1 MIAGFFRHKVSEVFT
16 PRRTE
21 VNRELYIDR
30 PDLEAALRRAFD
42 GTKHVV
48 VHGESGSGKSWL
60 FKKVL
65 SDLNAHYVIAS
76 AANALR
82 YGSLTLAISRAV
94 NPPQQRQLVG
104 MEESKEAEIK
114 VPVAGAAMGS
124 TRQYVVDP
132 GDPLAAAF
140 AQLRNDAGNKLA
152 VLVLDNLEFIVSND
166 ELMQELASIITVL
179 DDEAFREFNVKIL
192 MVGVPSVIRDY
203 FHKTP
208 ARQSV
213 TNRLTEVPEVS
224 SLTSDQVEA
233 LVEKGFLDLLKVK
246 IADQDLRRWKYHIN
260 EVTLGYA
267 QAVQEYCEKLAYIV
281 EEAGYQGDSEQL
293 QRADAEWLTDGINS
307 AQVSVAERM
316 NERETRVGRRNQVL
330 YVLGRLPLR
339 RFGVAEIEAI
349 VRDEFRESSEGK
361 TLAIGQI
368 LTELATEPN
377 AIIKQAAGGGGYEFR
392 DARTAMALRVML
404 RRADDRDKVLR
415 VL

>member
-1 MIAGFFRHKVSEVFT
+1 MIAGFFRHRVSEVFT

-30 PDLEAALRRAFD
+30 PDLETALRRAFE

-65 SDLNAHYVIAS
+65 SDLGAHYVIAS

-94 NPPQQRQLVG
+94 NPPHQPQLVG
-104 MEESKEAEIK
+104 IEETKEAALKI
-114 VPVAGAAMGS
+114 PVAEAGLGS
-124 TRQYVVDP
+124 TRQYTVDT
-132 GDPLAAAF
+132 GDPLAKAF
-140 AQLRNDAGNKLA
+140 AQLRKDAGKRVA
-152 VLVLDNLEFIVSND
+152 VLVLDNLEFIVSN
-166 ELMQELASIITVL
+166 EGLMEELASIITVL

-203 FHKTP
+203 FHRTP

-213 TNRLTEVPEVS
+213 TNRLSEVPEVS
-224 SLTSDQVEA
+224 SLTREQVEA
-233 LVEKGFLDLLKVK
+233 LIEKGFLDLLKVEVSE
-246 IADQDLRRWKYHIN
+246 DDLRLWKRHIN

-281 EEAGYQGDSEQL
+281 EEAEYKGDSEQL
-293 QRADAEWLTDGINS
+293 QYADADWLTDGINS

-330 YVLGRLPLR
+330 YVLGRLPLH

-349 VRDEFRESSEGK
+349 VRDEFRDSSEGK

-368 LTELATEPN
+368 LADLATEPN

-404 RRADDRDKVLR
+404 RREDDRDRVLR
-415 VL
+415 VR

>member
-1 MIAGFFRHKVSEVFT
+1 VISGFFRHKVSEVFT

-21 VNRELYIDR
+21 VNRDLYIDR
-30 PDLEAALRRAFD
+30 PALETALIRALE

-65 SDLNAHYVIAS
+65 DDLKSHYVIAS
-76 AANALR
+76 AANAVR
-82 YGSLTLAISRAV
+82 YGSLTLAVSRAV
-94 NPPQQRQLVG
+94 DPSHQLRLVG
-104 MEESKEAEIK
+104 MEQTKDAALKIPIAEAG
-114 VPVAGAAMGS
+114 VAAK
-124 TRQYVVDP
+124 RQYAIDP
-132 GDPLAAAF
+132 GDPLAQSF
-140 AQLRNDAGNKLA
+140 AQLRKDAGSRLA

-192 MVGVPSVIRDY
+192 IVGVPSIVRDY

-224 SLTSDQVEA
+224 SLSRQQVDA
-233 LVEKGFLDLLKVK
+233 LVEKGFLDLLRVDVPTEVL
-246 IADQDLRRWKYHIN
+246 ATWKSHIN

-281 EEAGYQGDSEQL
+281 EDNGYKGDVEQL
-293 QRADAEWLTDGINS
+293 QQADADWLTDGMNS
-307 AQVSVAERM
+307 AQVSVAERL
-316 NERETRVGRRNQVL
+316 NERNTRVGRRNQVL
-330 YVLGRLPLR
+330 YVLGRLPFG
-339 RFGVAEIEAI
+339 RFGVPEIEAI
-349 VRDEFRESSEGK
+349 VRDEFKDSSEGK

-368 LTELATEPN
+368 LQDLASGPS

-404 RRADDRDKVLR
+404 RREEDRDKVVR